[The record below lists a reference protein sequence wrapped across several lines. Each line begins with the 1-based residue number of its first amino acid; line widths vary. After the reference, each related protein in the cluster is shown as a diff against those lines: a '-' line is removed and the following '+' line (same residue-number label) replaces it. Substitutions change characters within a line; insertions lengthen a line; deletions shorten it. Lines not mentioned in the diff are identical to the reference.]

1 MKAPILKSGQYSVL
15 SAELNTGII
24 LNTNFK
30 RYVGGED
37 VFHIFETYDLV
48 IEFIEKKL
56 NEISSY
62 EFNIYNSKGEFLVTK
77 DKNGKR

>member
-48 IEFIEKKL
+48 IEFIE
-56 NEISSY
+56 
-62 EFNIYNSKGEFLVTK
+62 
-77 DKNGKR
+77 